1 MRKISLCLAGT
12 LLGFNAYTQDIRNPD
27 SLNRKMLEEVIIKD
41 FKNRYKVDSSSTVS
55 KLPLKYMENPQ
66 VYQSVSKNLFKDQVV
81 TNLNLA
87 LRNATGISRLWE
99 STGRG
104 GDGAE
109 YYSMRGFAVQ
119 PTLVN
124 GMASITNAGMDPI
137 NIETIE
143 IVKGPSGTLFGGNV
157 ISYGGLINV
166 VTKQPHSQA
175 RGEINFTNGAFG
187 LRRITADYN
196 LPLSEQLAVRINV
209 ANNSEDSFQDAGF
222 SKSTFI
228 APSLLYKASPKLKF
242 IINSEMRFAE
252 SANAPMIFLSRYSP
266 LSFRSMELF
275 EKSYRKSFTA
285 NSLSISNPTHSFQG
299 QMLYDLGRQW
309 KSQTVLSS
317 SNTRSNGYYQ
327 YLWDSA
333 NGSDFTRFI
342 SKRDGLTRTTGIQQN
357 FTGDFKLGKV
367 RNRLV
372 LGLDYLEKTIDN
384 SSSGWVAHGLVS
396 LKNQT
401 DDGKLT
407 PQAVDQSLL
416 NSFEGVSSAKTK
428 ISSIYASNV
437 VNLTDNLSAM
447 LSLRLDHFEGLPNY
461 WSTEKIKGQVNLSP
475 KFGLVYQA
483 IPEKLS
489 LFSNY
494 MNGFTN
500 LDPAQV
506 ANVDGSNPRIKI
518 FDPEQANQ
526 FEFGTKANLYQDN
539 VSLTLSYYSILVAN
553 KVMTDPGNVNNS
565 IQGGE
570 VSSRG
575 FEASVVTNPIKGLNI
590 IAGYSFNQ
598 SEVEKHTPSDGYLG
612 LRPEEAGPDRLANFW
627 ANYKFTE
634 GGLKYLGIGLGANYA
649 SEHKT
654 LNRANIGT
662 FSLPGYAVYNAALSY
677 SRQNLSMNLKLDN
690 MFNEKYY
697 TGWSTITAQ
706 RPRSLSVGL
715 NYMF

>member
-1 MRKISLCLAGT
+1 MKTITLSLMGV
-12 LLGFNAYTQDIRNPD
+12 LLGFNAYTQEVRSQD
-27 SLNRKMLEEVIIKD
+27 SLNRRVLEEVIIKD

-55 KLPLKYMENPQ
+55 KLPLKYIENPQ
-66 VYQSVSKNLFKDQVV
+66 VYQSISKNLFKDQVV
-81 TNLNLA
+81 TNLNNA
-87 LRNATGISRLWE
+87 LKNATGITRLWE

-109 YYSMRGFAVQ
+109 FYSMRGFAVQ
-119 PTLVN
+119 PTMVN
-124 GMASITNAGMDPI
+124 GMASITNAGLDPA

-166 VTKQPHSQA
+166 VTKKPHNQS
-175 RGEINFTNGAFG
+175 RGEINFTNGGFG

-196 LPLSEQLAVRINV
+196 LPLSKQLAIRVNA
-209 ANNSEDSFQDAGF
+209 ANSSEDSFQDAGF
-222 SKSTFI
+222 SKSTYI
-228 APSLLYKASPKLKF
+228 APSLLFKASDKLQF
-242 IINSEMRFAE
+242 LINSEMRFAE

-266 LSFRSMELF
+266 LSFQTMDLF
-275 EKSYRKSFTA
+275 EKSYRKSYTA
-285 NSLSISNPTHSFQG
+285 NSLSISNPSFGFQG
-299 QMLYDLGRQW
+299 QMLYTLSKQW
-309 KSQTVLSS
+309 KSQTILSS
-317 SNTRSNGYYQ
+317 SNTVSDGYYH

-342 SKRDGLTRTTGIQQN
+342 SKRDGKTRASGIQQN
-357 FTGDFKLGKV
+357 FNGDFHIGKL

-372 LGLDYLEKTIDN
+372 IGLDYLEKTIDN

-396 LKNQT
+396 LKNQI

-416 NSFEGVSSAKTK
+416 NAFEGVSSVKTK
-428 ISSIYASNV
+428 ISSVYASDV
-437 VNLTDNLSAM
+437 INLSKNLSAM
-447 LSLRLDHFEGLPNY
+447 LSLRLDHFEGQPNY
-461 WSTEKIKGQVNLSP
+461 YSTEKIKSQFNLSP

-506 ANVDGSNPRIKI
+506 ANVDGSNPRVKI
-518 FDPEQANQ
+518 FDPEHANQ
-526 FEFGTKANLYQDN
+526 WEAGTKANLYQDN
-539 VSLTLSYYSILVAN
+539 ISLTLSYYSILVDN
-553 KVMTDPGNVNNS
+553 KVMTDPTNINNS

-570 VSSRG
+570 VSSKG
-575 FEASVVTNPIKGLNI
+575 FEASIVTNPIKGLNI
-590 IAGYSFNQ
+590 IAGYSFNK
-598 SEVEKHTPSDGYLG
+598 SEVTKDAPDAGYIG
-612 LRPEEAGPDRLANFW
+612 LRPEEAGPARLANFW

-634 GGLKYLGIGLGANYA
+634 GVFKYVGIGLGANYA

-654 LNRANIGT
+654 LNRSNIGT
-662 FSLPGYAVYNAALSY
+662 FSLPSYVVYNAVMSY
-677 SRQNLSMNLKLDN
+677 SRANFSLNLKLDN
-690 MFNEKYY
+690 IGNEKYY
-697 TGWSTITAQ
+697 TGWSTITPQ
-706 RPRSLSVGL
+706 RLRSIALGL

>member
-1 MRKISLCLAGT
+1 MKTFSLCIVGV
-12 LLGFNAYTQDIRNPD
+12 LLGFNAYTQEVKSQDT
-27 SLNRKMLEEVIIKD
+27 LNRKVLEEVIIQD
-41 FKNRYKVDSSSTVS
+41 FKNRYKVDSSGTVS
-55 KLPLKYMENPQ
+55 KLPLKYIENPQ
-66 VYQSVSKNLFKDQVV
+66 VYQSISKNLFKDQVV
-81 TNLNLA
+81 TNLNNA
-87 LRNATGISRLWE
+87 LMNATGITRLWE

-109 YYSMRGFAVQ
+109 FYSMRGFAVQ
-119 PTLVN
+119 PTMVN
-124 GMASITNAGMDPI
+124 GMASITNAGLDPI

-143 IVKGPSGTLFGGNV
+143 VVKGPSGTLFGGNV

-166 VTKQPHSQA
+166 VTKQPHDQA
-175 RGEINFTNGAFG
+175 RGEINFTNGGFG

-196 LPLSEQLAVRINV
+196 LPLSKQLAIRVNA

-228 APSLLYKASPKLKF
+228 APSLLFKASDKLQF
-242 IINSEMRFAE
+242 LINSEMRFAE
-252 SANAPMIFLSRYSP
+252 SANVPMIFLSRYSP
-266 LSFRSMELF
+266 LSFQSMDLF
-275 EKSYRKSFTA
+275 EKSYRKSYTA
-285 NSLSISNPTHSFQG
+285 NSLSISNPSFGFQG
-299 QMLYDLGRQW
+299 QMLYTLSKQW
-309 KSQTVLSS
+309 KSQTILSS
-317 SNTRSNGYYQ
+317 SNTNSNGYYH

-342 SKRDGLTRTTGIQQN
+342 SKRDGKTRTSGIQQN
-357 FTGDFKLGKV
+357 FNGDFYLGKL

-372 LGLDYLEKTIDN
+372 IGLDYLEKTIDN

-401 DDGKLT
+401 DDGILT

-416 NSFEGVSSAKTK
+416 GAFEGVSSVKTK
-428 ISSIYASNV
+428 ISSVYASNV
-437 VNLTDNLSAM
+437 INLSKNLSAM
-447 LSLRLDHFEGLPNY
+447 LSLRLDHFEGQPNY
-461 WSTEKIKGQVNLSP
+461 YSTEKIKSQYNLSP

-506 ANVDGSNPRIKI
+506 ANVDGSNPRVKI
-518 FDPEQANQ
+518 FDPEHANQ
-526 FEFGTKANLYQDN
+526 WEAGTKANLYRDN
-539 VSLTLSYYSILVAN
+539 VSLTLSYYSILVDN
-553 KVMTDPGNVNNS
+553 KVMTDPTNINNS

-570 VSSRG
+570 VSSKG
-575 FEASVVTNPIKGLNI
+575 FEASIVTNPIKGLNI
-590 IAGYSFNQ
+590 IAGYSFNK
-598 SEVEKHTPSDGYLG
+598 SEVTKDAPDAGYIG

-634 GGLKYLGIGLGANYA
+634 GVFKYVGIGVGANYA

-654 LNRANIGT
+654 LNRSNIGT
-662 FSLPGYAVYNAALSY
+662 FSLPSYAIYNAVMSY
-677 SRQNLSMNLKLDN
+677 SRANFSLNLKLDN
-690 MFNEKYY
+690 IGNEKYY
-697 TGWSTITAQ
+697 TGWSTISPQ
-706 RPRSLSVGL
+706 RLRSVALGL